1 MTNIIGL
8 AFRARKVTIGTEL
21 TIEKL
26 RHGELHVIILASDA
40 SDNTKKKVHDKAKTY
55 SCDIIEDL
63 TSENISNALGK
74 HDIKVIGITDRGFSQ
89 LLMNERRK

>member
-8 AFRARKVTIGTEL
+8 ARRARKVTIGTEL

-26 RHGELHVIILASDA
+26 RRGEVYVIILATDA
-40 SDNTKKKVHDKAKTY
+40 SENTQKKVYDKAKTY
-55 SCDIIEDL
+55 ACEVVSEH
-63 TSENISNALGK
+63 TSDELSNAIGK